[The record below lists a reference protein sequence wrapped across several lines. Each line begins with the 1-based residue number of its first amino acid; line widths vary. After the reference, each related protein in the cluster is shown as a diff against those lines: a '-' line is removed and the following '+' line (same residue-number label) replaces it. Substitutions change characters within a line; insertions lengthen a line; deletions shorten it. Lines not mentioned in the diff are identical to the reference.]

1 MTQRAERVA
10 GLLIRETSRVIH
22 EELRNPRIGFV
33 TFLRVEVTPDL
44 RLAKVFYSVLGSEA
58 DQARTGRELGKSAR
72 YIQHLVNK
80 RVELRYAIELRF
92 IRESSV
98 EQSFKIER
106 ILDRIRR
113 EREGKRIGDV

>member
-33 TFLRVEVTPDL
+33 TLLRVEVKPDL

-72 YIQHLVNK
+72 YIQHLVNE

-106 ILDRIRR
+106 ILDRIRC